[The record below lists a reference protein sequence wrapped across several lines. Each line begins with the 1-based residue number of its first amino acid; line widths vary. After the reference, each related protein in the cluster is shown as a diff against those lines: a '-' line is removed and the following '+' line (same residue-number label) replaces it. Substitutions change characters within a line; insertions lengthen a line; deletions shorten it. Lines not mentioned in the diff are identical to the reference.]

1 MIIREKLISA
11 LNEAEEQVADERQR
25 ISELIKGKDERL
37 AREIWDEESCQ
48 ILRYYEE
55 EVEVAESRLLLHDA
69 GKYELPA
76 PDYSDKHA
84 WDESRLTGSRYLIR
98 EERRKLRR
106 ALLEERRRED
116 DIRNARGNQKIGIG
130 GLIVAGIALVPAFIS
145 AMLDLFK
152 G

>member
-1 MIIREKLISA
+1 MTILGKLVSA

-25 ISELIKGKDERL
+25 ISELIRGKDEPL
-37 AREIWDEESCQ
+37 ARQIWDEESSQ

-55 EVEVAESRLLLHDA
+55 EVEVAESRLVLHDA
-69 GKYELPA
+69 DTFHLPK
-76 PDYSDKHA
+76 PHYSDKHA
-84 WDESRLTGSRYLIR
+84 WDESRLTYSRYLISD
-98 EERRKLRR
+98 ERRKHRR

-116 DIRNARGNQKIGIG
+116 DVRSARGNQKIGIG

-145 AMLDLFK
+145 AILDLLK